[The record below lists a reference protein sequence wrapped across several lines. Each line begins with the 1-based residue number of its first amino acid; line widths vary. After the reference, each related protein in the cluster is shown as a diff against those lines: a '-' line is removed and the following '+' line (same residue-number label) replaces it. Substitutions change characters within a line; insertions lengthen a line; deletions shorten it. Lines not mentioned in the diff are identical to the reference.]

1 MKYTYGTS
9 AVAACRLE
17 EIANFFNPLAM
28 KFIRNYTEGPF
39 NSALDLG
46 CGPGF
51 TTDMLSRATD
61 CSHMYGIDKSANFLK
76 LAAARFTNCTFIEH
90 DVSKTPFPVKADV
103 MYARFLL
110 SHLRDVEELVNRW
123 LQELN
128 EGGMVFIEELEDITT
143 ESEVFRKYL
152 KINDGLIAS
161 QGASLYVGTILAG
174 GSYNTEVLCN
184 ECLTIPVANSQAASW
199 FFPNTV
205 TIWKEEQHVL
215 DATSQEEREKISREL
230 LRIKK
235 SNDTRRG
242 ITWKMKRLVL
252 KNEKSFPL
260 GGGC

>member
-1 MKYTYGTS
+1 MKQIRHARADS
-9 AVAACRLE
+9 
-17 EIANFFNPLAM
+17 FPLRPSEKHGVVKAIN
-28 KFIRNYTEGPF
+28 KRC
-39 NSALDLG
+39 SKDLQ
-46 CGPGF
+46 
-51 TTDMLSRATD
+51 
-61 CSHMYGIDKSANFLK
+61 
-76 LAAARFTNCTFIEH
+76 AAADGYCKFWVNNCTFIEH
-90 DVSKTPFPVKADV
+90 DVSKTPFPVMADV

-123 LQELN
+123 LKELN

-174 GSYNTEVLCN
+174 GSYTTEVLCN

-205 TIWKEEQHVL
+205 TLWKEVQHVL

-230 LRIKK
+230 LRIKE

-242 ITWKMKRLVL
+242 ITWKMRRLV
-252 KNEKSFPL
+252 
-260 GGGC
+260 